1 MPEPIFFLSHFRVK
15 AGQLDLVRQLTS
27 DVAARLQAE
36 KPRTVLFLSYLD
48 ADGGTI
54 SFLHAFADAESMDLH
69 FVGSDERSR
78 AAYEH
83 IEPLGWELYGNPE
96 LRGPGDTQTGG
107 RRRWSIP
114 RITSRISGWLTSP
127 RARLTGPRSRSLPG

>member
-1 MPEPIFFLSHFRVK
+1 MPMPEPTFFLSHFRIKDGEV
-15 AGQLDLVRQLTS
+15 DFVRQLTS

-54 SFLHAFADAESMDLH
+54 SFLHAFADAESMDDH

-78 AAYEH
+78 VAYDYL
-83 IEPLGWELYGNPE
+83 EPLGWEVYGNPSSAALE
-96 LRGPGDTQTGG
+96 TLRQAAD
-107 RRRWSIP
+107 S
-114 RITSRISGWLTSP
+114 SGVPLASHP
-127 RARLTGPRSRSLPG
+127 AYVAGFLRLEPV